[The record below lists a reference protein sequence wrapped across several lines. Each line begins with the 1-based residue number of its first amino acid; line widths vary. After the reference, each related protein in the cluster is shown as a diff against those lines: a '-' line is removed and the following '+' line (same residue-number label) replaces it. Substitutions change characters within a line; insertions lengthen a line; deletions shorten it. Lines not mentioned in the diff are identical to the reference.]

1 MLVLQR
7 RVRRSVAELSVR
19 RGAAALALLASLA
32 PLGAFAAPAG
42 TSTPVPL
49 SELHLPS
56 TEQHSEFIVAV
67 NAKGLVT
74 KVTPLVHAKDP
85 SFDKLSYSNAPLVT
99 IRHPDGTAVAGTYT
113 LIYDYDPKTY
123 GVKRTVELRHAGG
136 VDPNALAIITVSAR
150 HNNTVLDRAA
160 AHESPL
166 PDFQTITGHK

>member
-1 MLVLQR
+1 VLVLQR
-7 RVRRSVAELSVR
+7 RVRRPVAELSVR
-19 RGAAALALLASLA
+19 RGAAALALLYALA
-32 PLGAFAAPAG
+32 PLGAFAATA
-42 TSTPVPL
+42 SPVPL
-49 SELHLPS
+49 SQLHLPT

-99 IRHPDGTAVAGTYT
+99 IRHPDGTAVPGTYT

-123 GVKRTVELRHAGG
+123 GVKRTVELRQAGG
-136 VDPNALAIITVSAR
+136 VDPNATAILTLSAR